1 METLENIA
9 KYLETL
15 ASNHLSEEYDNTGL
29 LIGDPSQE
37 VKNALIAFEITD
49 EVIQEAINNDCQL
62 IITHHP
68 LIFKP
73 LKKISRQVAD
83 QRLVADL
90 IRHGI
95 SHIALHTNADNIVNG
110 VNKQLAKKLGLQD
123 FKILKPGKD
132 RLYSVVVFI
141 PDDAFE
147 RVEAAMFEA
156 GAGNIGN
163 YSHCGYSL
171 SGTGSF
177 LPLENAKPAI
187 GEKHRLERVNERR
200 LEVIVPGRRLK
211 QVITSM
217 LEAHPYEEVAHFII
231 PLQNVDPESGA
242 GGIGL
247 LPEPMEYEAFVYFVK
262 HALGLNFI
270 RSSKQHP
277 PVVKKVAFCGGSGA
291 FLIPDARKIGADVFI
306 TGDVKY
312 HDFFLADG
320 SFGILD
326 AGHYETELMIIN
338 EFAEFLK
345 KKFNTFAVRI
355 SNVKTNPIIT
365 L

>member
-1 METLENIA
+1 METVGAIA
-9 KYLETL
+9 KYLEAFAT
-15 ASNHLSEEYDNTGL
+15 NELSEEYDNTGL
-29 LIGDPSQE
+29 LIGDPSQLVE
-37 VKNALIAFEITD
+37 KVLIAFEITE
-49 EVIQEAINNDCQL
+49 EVVEEAIDNQCQL
-62 IITHHP
+62 IVTHHP

-73 LKKISRQVAD
+73 LKRINPQSTE
-83 QRLVADL
+83 QRLIADL

-95 SHIALHTNADNIVNG
+95 AHIALHTNADNILHG
-110 VNKQLAKKLGLQD
+110 VNKQLALKLGLGEY
-123 FKILKPGKD
+123 KILKPGKD

-141 PDDAFE
+141 PIDAFE
-147 RVEAAMFEA
+147 QVEAAMFDA

-177 LPLENAKPAI
+177 LPLENARPAI
-187 GEKHRLERVNERR
+187 GQIHRLERVNEKR
-200 LEVIVPGRRLK
+200 LEVIVPGRKLR
-211 QVITSM
+211 QVLSAM
-217 LEAHPYEEVAHFII
+217 LQAHPYEEVAHFVI
-231 PLQNVDPESGA
+231 PLQNVDPESGS

-247 LPEPMEYEAFVYFVK
+247 LPEPLEYEAFVKFVK
-262 HALGLNFI
+262 QALELDFI

-277 PVVKKVAFCGGSGA
+277 KIVKKVAFCGGAGA
-291 FLIPDARKIGADVFI
+291 FLIPEARKQGADVFI

-312 HDFFLADG
+312 HDFFLAD
-320 SFGILD
+320 STLGIMD
-326 AGHYETELMIIN
+326 AGHYETEVMIIK